1 MRPNR
6 EYPCPRTAS
15 QLGGN
20 YIDGLDVA
28 NFVLNCG
35 EVELVDLFFD
45 LSVDHVEDVGSSQE
59 LLLQKCPQVL
69 AE

>member
-1 MRPNR
+1 MKPSP

-45 LSVDHVEDVGSSQE
+45 LSVDHVEDVGSPQE